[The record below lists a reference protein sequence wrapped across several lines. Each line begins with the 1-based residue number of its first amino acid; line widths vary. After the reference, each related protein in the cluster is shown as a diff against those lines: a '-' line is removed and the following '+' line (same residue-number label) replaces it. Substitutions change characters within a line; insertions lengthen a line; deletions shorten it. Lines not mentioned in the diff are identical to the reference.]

1 MAKTT
6 ASNPGTRHQKAN
18 QEGHS
23 ATVLSANLKNSPLNL
38 VRKNSSPGKKRCS
51 SCSWQP
57 SMSRVRTRQSAV
69 VVWCV
74 RHRISTGF
82 EPLNADPSYLW
93 ARPRI
98 GLRWQDQQAFTF
110 QLVIGNIRC
119 ISSWRNFFDDFFHHG
134 IFSFFTSSESFII
147 KLDCYTNVKISYW
160 KIAAVGGATYP
171 VGMRCTPRGLS
182 HQAWSRDSGSSTTW
196 IRGWGDQAWMW
207 GWRHAANG
215 AFVSSAESRTEK

>member
-1 MAKTT
+1 M
-6 ASNPGTRHQKAN
+6 
-18 QEGHS
+18 
-23 ATVLSANLKNSPLNL
+23 LSANLKNSLLNL

-69 VVWCV
+69 VVWCAW
-74 RHRISTGF
+74 HRISTGF

-119 ISSWRNFFDDFFHHG
+119 ISSWRNFFWRFFSPWYFFFFHKQRRFHYKTRLLHERKNKLLKNCCSRGGPHIRLVCGVPPGGCHTKLGPG
-134 IFSFFTSSESFII
+134 IQAVPLPVSG
-147 KLDCYTNVKISYW
+147 
-160 KIAAVGGATYP
+160 VGGTKLGCE
-171 VGMRCTPRGLS
+171 VGAMLRMAP
-182 HQAWSRDSGSSTTW
+182 
-196 IRGWGDQAWMW
+196 
-207 GWRHAANG
+207 
-215 AFVSSAESRTEK
+215 SSAPHESRTEK